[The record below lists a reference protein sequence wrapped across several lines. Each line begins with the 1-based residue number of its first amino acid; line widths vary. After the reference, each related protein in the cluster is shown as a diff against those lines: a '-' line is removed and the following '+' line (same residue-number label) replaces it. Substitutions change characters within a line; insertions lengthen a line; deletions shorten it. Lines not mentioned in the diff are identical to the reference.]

1 MNSKP
6 ARFSLIHT
14 SADITLYCIL
24 AIVMTLSFTVN
35 RFLFTT
41 TGARVVNVY
50 VYGVLVETA
59 PLNTPTTI
67 TLYKEDYLNPAPVLP
82 NDADKYAFVGDVVV
96 IEINAQSQVRV
107 AQEDSPL
114 KICSLQGW
122 VGTTGLP
129 IVCAPNHLMVLIE
142 AAD

>member
-1 MNSKP
+1 
-6 ARFSLIHT
+6 
-14 SADITLYCIL
+14 
-24 AIVMTLSFTVN
+24 MTLSFTVN